1 MNGKT
6 SNDKT
11 FNDKTFNDK
20 AASSFDANSAPP
32 HRCTDRLI
40 EIICS
45 EDDIVRDTALDTV
58 CDGLSMEATIE
69 HLAALDAF
77 WRQADNLYHR
87 VRAIFFLSAIHRYH
101 MPKFFAGADS
111 GHIPYGAYQHLLE
124 RRFVEA
130 INGFLAQQRESGPSD
145 CMSSALAKAY
155 HELAFQTLADQVR
168 KSVRTVKGNQW
179 MFRTGHPADQPL
191 NFRSALLQRDD
202 DCPTFPILKE
212 TTAVR
217 MDFTHSA
224 WSDIFFLG
232 MDFPA
237 GAKVINASVN
247 LGVLGRDAKPQPPI
261 ECYLRVI
268 DQPVLRLAS
277 IDLKASA
284 DITTIGEV
292 FDFGRDY
299 LGLIKA
305 AVIAAGIVPPG
316 MEGCGESIETLLS
329 GMIGPGLGL
338 EIVSKVNDI
347 PKGSR
352 LAVSTNLLGSLISM
366 CMRATGQVSS
376 LDGAL
381 TEGDRRIIAARAI
394 LGEWIGGSGGGW
406 QDSGGVWPGIKLIQ
420 GASAEEGDPEFGVSR
435 GRLLPRHQVF
445 SMDQITGQT
454 RKKLQESLV
463 LVHGGMA
470 QNVGPILEMVT
481 EKFLLRSPAE
491 WEARQEA
498 IAILDEIIAALKAG
512 DIKAVGAATHRNFFG
527 PLQKIIPW
535 CTNLF
540 TNSLVQQCQ
549 TKYGDQFWGF
559 WMLGGMAGGGMGFI
573 FDPAVKPEAQLWLQ
587 QTMLD
592 TKQSMQLRLP
602 FAMEPVVY
610 DFEINDRGTW
620 GTFEVG
626 ENQRMPNEYYAL
638 MIPTWLQLPASE
650 IPQSARFEMEQLG
663 SDFRNEGHSD
673 AFQRIIEGILPGRKA
688 TRENAETLSEMLNR
702 LGFDQEQHE
711 AIRADLKSGRFGLA
725 QNRLPANT
733 SIEDVREGDYLDTR
747 SGFSSEAIATGQA
760 AIDAGEVAVMTLAAG
775 VGSRWT
781 DGAGVVKGL
790 HPFAQFGGRHR
801 SFVEVHLAKSKQA
814 SPMDGPAI
822 PHVITTGYMT
832 HDPIKN
838 HLRQHDHYGYTGS
851 VYLSPGRYVGLRT
864 IPMVRDLKFFWE
876 EMPQQQLD
884 QQQQK
889 MRQSVRTALTRW
901 AQNTGEGS
909 DYREN
914 TPMQCL
920 HPVGH
925 WYEIP
930 NLLRNGVLHQMLQDR
945 PQLKYLLLHNVDTL
959 GANVDAGLLGTHI
972 NSGKCLSFEVIAR
985 RLEDRGGGLARVN
998 GQVRLVEGLSM
1009 PRERDEF
1016 KLSFY
1021 NSMTTWIDIDQLLN
1035 AFGLFRDQLA
1045 DQPKVDEGVR
1055 QLSLRMPTY
1064 ITIKD
1069 VKKRWGNAQEDV
1081 YPVSQFEKLWGDMSG
1096 LLDVPTEFLVVRLQR
1111 GQQLKEQA
1119 QLDGWLRDG
1128 TADYVDQL
1136 CKWD

>member
-1 MNGKT
+1 MNE
-6 SNDKT
+6 
-11 FNDKTFNDK
+11 
-20 AASSFDANSAPP
+20 ANSKGRTTSAP
-32 HRCTDRLI
+32 HRSQELNNRLI

-45 EDDIVRDTALDTV
+45 QDDSERDTPLDSV
-58 CDGLSMEATIE
+58 CLGLSIEEMAE
-69 HLAALDAF
+69 HLNALDAF

-87 VRAIFFLSAIHRYH
+87 VRALFFLSAIHRFY
-101 MPKFFAGADS
+101 MPRLFDPTDKGYL
-111 GHIPYGAYQHLLE
+111 PYAAYQHLLE
-124 RRFVEA
+124 RRFVES
-130 INGFLAQQRESGPSD
+130 INGFLASQNEFGHSD

-155 HELAFQTLADQVR
+155 QELAFQTLADQVR

-191 NFRSALLQRDD
+191 NFRPELLKRTP
-202 DCPTFPILKE
+202 DCPTFAMLKE

-232 MDFPA
+232 MDFPE

-247 LGVLGRDAKPQPPI
+247 LGVLGRDEKPRPPI

-268 DQPVLRLAS
+268 DQPVLRLVS
-277 IDLKASA
+277 VDLKATA

-292 FDFGRDY
+292 FDFGRDH

-305 AVIAAGIVPPG
+305 AVIASGIVPPG
-316 MEGCGESIETLLS
+316 MEGCGESIESLLRA
-329 GMIGPGLGL
+329 MIGPGLGL

-381 TEGDRRIIAARAI
+381 SESDRRIIAARAI

-420 GASAEEGDPEFGVSR
+420 GALAEAGDPEFGISR
-435 GRLLPRHQVF
+435 GRLLPKHSVF
-445 SMDQITGQT
+445 SDVEITHET
-454 RKKLQESLV
+454 REKLQNSLV

-481 EKFLLRSPAE
+481 EKFLLRSPSE
-491 WEARQEA
+491 WEARKEA
-498 IAILDEIIAALKAG
+498 ISILDEIIAALKAG

-549 TKYGDQFWGF
+549 SKYGDQFWGF

-573 FDPAVKPEAQLWLQ
+573 FDPEIKQEAQVWLQ
-587 QTMLD
+587 AAMLE
-592 TKQSMQLRLP
+592 TKEAMQLRLP
-602 FAMEPVVY
+602 FAMDPVVY
-610 DFEINDRGTW
+610 EFEINDRGSW
-620 GTFEVG
+620 GTFSIED
-626 ENQRMPNEYYAL
+626 NRRMPNEYYAM
-638 MIPTWLQLPASE
+638 MIPAWLKQPAQE
-650 IPQSARFEMEQLG
+650 VPKSARFEMEQLG
-663 SDFRNEGHSD
+663 SDFRDDKNSD
-673 AFQRIIEGILPGRKA
+673 AFERIIEGILPGRKKS
-688 TRENAETLSEMLNR
+688 RQKVETLDEMLKR
-702 LGFDQEQHE
+702 LGFDAELHE
-711 AIRADLKSGRFGLA
+711 TIRADLKSGRLGLA
-725 QNRLPANT
+725 QNRLSANT
-733 SIEDVREGDYLDTR
+733 SIEDVIPSDYVDTR
-747 SGFSSEAIATGQA
+747 NGISEDLIAKGQA
-760 AIDAGEVAVMTLAAG
+760 AINAGEVAVVTLAAG

-781 DGAGVVKGL
+781 SGAGVVKGL
-790 HPFAQFGGRHR
+790 HPFAQFDGKHR
-801 SFVEVHLAKSKQA
+801 SFLEVHLAKSRQA
-814 SPMDGPAI
+814 SPKGGPPIA
-822 PHVITTGYMT
+822 HVITTGYMT
-832 HDPIKN
+832 HDPIQE
-838 HLRQHDHYGYTGS
+838 HLRRHQNYNYPGQ

-864 IPMVRDLKFFWE
+864 VPMVRDLKFFWE
-876 EMPQQQLD
+876 EMPQQILD

-889 MRQSVRTALTRW
+889 MRESVRTALIRW
-901 AQNTGEGS
+901 AQNSGEGS

-914 TPMQCL
+914 TPTQCL

-930 NLLRNGVLHQMLQDR
+930 NLLRNGVMLQLLQDR
-945 PQLKYLLLHNVDTL
+945 PQLKYLMLHNVDTL
-959 GANVDAGLLGTHI
+959 GASVDPGLLGSHI
-972 NSGKCLSFEVIAR
+972 DSGKNLSFEVISR
-985 RLEDRGGGLARVN
+985 RLEDRGGGLTRVN
-998 GQVRLVEGLSM
+998 GQVRLIEGLAM
-1009 PRERDEF
+1009 PREQDEF

-1035 AFGLFRDQLA
+1035 VFGLTRDDLT
-1045 DQPKVDEGVR
+1045 DQEKVDQGVR
-1055 QLSLRMPTY
+1055 KVAQRLPTY

-1081 YPVSQFEKLWGDMSG
+1081 FPVAQFEKLWSDMSG
-1096 LLDVPTEFLVVRLQR
+1096 LSDVSTHFLAVPLQR
-1111 GQQLKEQA
+1111 GQQLKEQS

-1128 TADYVDQL
+1128 TASFVDRL
-1136 CKWD
+1136 CQWD